1 MENFDLE
8 CDGKDNLCES
18 LKKLFVETENII
30 DNNLLIEDEKDFE
43 ITDILTPI
51 FLNNIKNDPKY
62 CFQKFKILFVKF
74 FTLEDYFFKMEK
86 NKEVKTLLKKEEDKK
101 KIFFLSN
108 QSNKLIE
115 RKDKKKDK
123 IINKSINKGGFI
135 GENKMNRSHSNKIKK
150 SIKLKYNNLIGK
162 VNMNKNLNY
171 SSGKIDNNSIHTKIN
186 NSLSEKSN
194 SNIIIINDSFF
205 NKSENKIIVSQLN
218 SSGTIKSGSFSFEQK
233 QGLKGLGIK
242 IKDEIKE
249 FPDYKLK
256 LIKSNLNLEENDEM
270 SGKAYE
276 EYARKILKIM
286 FLLVIKQ
293 EISFDNP
300 DKISYSKIIDFYLE
314 NFFQESLDIKTP
326 IKNSLYDDIHEGN
339 ELDIV
344 YHMKYKELYQI
355 AKKFNKYFLLNKIKS
370 SDKVIDVQ
378 ENDEITFIAEI
389 AKNIVKQAK
398 EKLSQILKYIKI
410 FSIMNTIKT
419 SSLAD
424 DDYYIKICDEY
435 KCKPKTEKIF
445 CIITDGVYTKLTNII
460 NFITPLINESFTHD
474 EIKVKIEE
482 YVKSNAEILADES
495 NIESFKENIFDTY
508 LIFANLKKNK
518 IKHALIY
525 IGDLTNIN
533 YEEIFKNILGK
544 DIKLNDSKKRI
555 DITKMKHEYNQ
566 LKIIIKNFEKNL
578 SNLTVVYSKDMKPIF
593 LEIKKTI
600 KELFKNPDNLIKK
613 IYNNIKFDAFLF
625 YQKNSKENF
634 ALIREKIEK
643 SPAMKKL
650 SKFFNLKITELEQNK
665 TLSLMDNVRRCP
677 EQFGKKI
684 IFLVTEVNFFDKFLR
699 NKFIYF
705 PSIIK
710 LIFYSI
716 KQKKEINPQSTQVE
730 EKIKVGF
737 DFPDDFMDNLNIK
750 SNVNM
755 VFEKELKTIKKY
767 FENETILKK
776 ENLKKKNNI

>member
-1 MENFDLE
+1 MA
-8 CDGKDNLCES
+8 
-18 LKKLFVETENII
+18 LFHG
-30 DNNLLIEDEKDFE
+30 LL
-43 ITDILTPI
+43 
-51 FLNNIKNDPKY
+51 Y
-62 CFQKFKILFVKF
+62 
-74 FTLEDYFFKMEK
+74 Y
-86 NKEVKTLLKKEEDKK
+86 
-101 KIFFLSN
+101 
-108 QSNKLIE
+108 
-115 RKDKKKDK
+115 
-123 IINKSINKGGFI
+123 
-135 GENKMNRSHSNKIKK
+135 H
-150 SIKLKYNNLIGK
+150 
-162 VNMNKNLNY
+162 
-171 SSGKIDNNSIHTKIN
+171 
-186 NSLSEKSN
+186 
-194 SNIIIINDSFF
+194 
-205 NKSENKIIVSQLN
+205 
-218 SSGTIKSGSFSFEQK
+218 
-233 QGLKGLGIK
+233 
-242 IKDEIKE
+242 
-249 FPDYKLK
+249 
-256 LIKSNLNLEENDEM
+256 
-270 SGKAYE
+270 KA
-276 EYARKILKIM
+276 
-286 FLLVIKQ
+286 
-293 EISFDNP
+293 
-300 DKISYSKIIDFYLE
+300 
-314 NFFQESLDIKTP
+314 
-326 IKNSLYDDIHEGN
+326 
-339 ELDIV
+339 
-344 YHMKYKELYQI
+344 YQI

-398 EKLSQILKYIKI
+398 EKLSQILNYIKI

-613 IYNNIKFDAFLF
+613 IY
-625 YQKNSKENF
+625 
-634 ALIREKIEK
+634 
-643 SPAMKKL
+643 
-650 SKFFNLKITELEQNK
+650 
-665 TLSLMDNVRRCP
+665 
-677 EQFGKKI
+677 
-684 IFLVTEVNFFDKFLR
+684 
-699 NKFIYF
+699 
-705 PSIIK
+705 
-710 LIFYSI
+710 
-716 KQKKEINPQSTQVE
+716 
-730 EKIKVGF
+730 
-737 DFPDDFMDNLNIK
+737 
-750 SNVNM
+750 
-755 VFEKELKTIKKY
+755 
-767 FENETILKK
+767 
-776 ENLKKKNNI
+776 